1 MKQINAKY
9 ELPEDITD
17 EIYGPED
24 PIPLYFERNGCG
36 YRWTIPYKNYKSVKY
51 LKEPFSEEELLA
63 LGGKLIDILVVKRY
77 SIDFK
82 QKTGV
87 QKLSVV
93 MRSSESE
100 DKQLLHKLTTGF
112 RAKDKRLDKDIIP
125 GTNNDNE

>member
-1 MKQINAKY
+1 MKQRNTKY
-9 ELPEDITD
+9 ELPKDITD

-24 PIPLYFERNGCG
+24 PIPFYFERNGCG
-36 YRWTIPYKNYKSVKY
+36 YRWTIPYKNFNN
-51 LKEPFSEEELLA
+51 LNDLEEPFKEEELLA
-63 LGGKLIDILVVKRY
+63 LGGKLVDILVVKRY

-93 MRSSESE
+93 MRSSETE

-112 RAKDKRLDKDIIP
+112 RANDKRLDKDIIP
-125 GTNNDNE
+125 GTNNNNE